1 MSNIQGINLLL
12 HVIVK
17 EGGSRLAAVVTV
29 VVLGHKAPDASD
41 GGVLAKANN
50 LASVLDPV
58 VLEGLEGDGLVGT
71 LDLLGLG
78 VDLLLALLSAT
89 AKTEDEVEGG
99 LLLDVV
105 VGQSAAVLQLLA
117 SKNQPLLVRGDS
129 FLILDLLFDGSNHV
143 RRLDVEG
150 DGLAR
155 QGLGENLHA
164 ASNSILQTE
173 QRVHQ
178 MKFKHK

>member
-78 VDLLLALLSAT
+78 EDLLLALLSAT
-89 AKTEDEVEGG
+89 AKTEDKVEGG

-105 VGQSAAVLQLLA
+105 VRKSTAILELLA
-117 SKNQPLLVRGDS
+117 REDETLLIRGDTL
-129 FLILDLLFDGSNHV
+129 LILNLGLYVVDGV
-143 RRLDVEG
+143 RRLNIERN
-150 DGLAR
+150 GLAC
-155 QGLGENLHA
+155 
-164 ASNSILQTE
+164 
-173 QRVHQ
+173 
-178 MKFKHK
+178 

>member
-1 MSNIQGINLLL
+1 MSNIKGINLLL

-78 VDLLLALLSAT
+78 EDLLLALLSAT
-89 AKTEDEVEGG
+89 AKTEDKVEGG

-105 VGQSAAVLQLLA
+105 VRKSTAILELLA
-117 SKNQPLLVRGDS
+117 REDETLLIRGDTL
-129 FLILDLLFDGSNHV
+129 LILNLGFYVVDGV
-143 RRLDVEG
+143 RRLNIERN
-150 DGLAR
+150 GLAC
-155 QGLGENLHA
+155 
-164 ASNSILQTE
+164 
-173 QRVHQ
+173 
-178 MKFKHK
+178 

>member
-1 MSNIQGINLLL
+1 M
-12 HVIVK
+12 
-17 EGGSRLAAVVTV
+17 
-29 VVLGHKAPDASD
+29 
-41 GGVLAKANN
+41 
-50 LASVLDPV
+50 
-58 VLEGLEGDGLVGT
+58 
-71 LDLLGLG
+71 
-78 VDLLLALLSAT
+78 
-89 AKTEDEVEGG
+89 EGG

-117 SKNQPLLVRGDS
+117 SENQPLLVRGDS

-143 RRLDVEG
+143 RRLDIEG

-155 QGLGENLHA
+155 QGLEENLHA

>member
-1 MSNIQGINLLL
+1 MSNIKGINLLL

-89 AKTEDEVEGG
+89 AKTEDKVEGG

-105 VGQSAAVLQLLA
+105 VRKSTAILELLA
-117 SKNQPLLVRGDS
+117 REDETLLIRGDTL
-129 FLILDLLFDGSNHV
+129 LILNLRLDVLDGV
-143 RRLDVEG
+143 RRLDVER
-150 DGLAR
+150 DGLA
-155 QGLGENLHA
+155 GEGFHEDLHG
-164 ASNSILQTE
+164 
-173 QRVHQ
+173 V
-178 MKFKHK
+178 

>member
-105 VGQSAAVLQLLA
+105 VRKSTAILELLA
-117 SKNQPLLVRGDS
+117 REDETLLIRGDTL
-129 FLILDLLFDGSNHV
+129 LILNLGFYVVDGV
-143 RRLDVEG
+143 RRLNIERN
-150 DGLAR
+150 GLAC
-155 QGLGENLHA
+155 
-164 ASNSILQTE
+164 
-173 QRVHQ
+173 
-178 MKFKHK
+178 

>member
-89 AKTEDEVEGG
+89 AKTEDKVEGG

-105 VGQSAAVLQLLA
+105 VRKSTAILELLA
-117 SKNQPLLVRGDS
+117 REDETLLIRGDTL
-129 FLILDLLFDGSNHV
+129 LILNLRLDVLDGV
-143 RRLDVEG
+143 RRLDVER
-150 DGLAR
+150 DGLA
-155 QGLGENLHA
+155 GEGFDENLHGA
-164 ASNSILQTE
+164 GKVL
-173 QRVHQ
+173 
-178 MKFKHK
+178 